1 MAAEP
6 VSGEFHRSDDAD
18 VLGYGSLPPESQVT
32 YPLQT
37 IQLHVGGTVAGDA
50 ATVITGVNA
59 LELAQPGELAF
70 AEHEKL
76 LSAVQGSRASAVI
89 VSPSFPAVAGRTL
102 LRVDHPRL
110 AFVKVMYLFQR
121 PAMSASGVHREA
133 VISPEA
139 QLGEGV
145 TIAECAVIRPRAR
158 IGRGTIIESGVHIGE
173 GVVVGE
179 ECLIGP
185 NVVIRYGCRIGDRVI
200 IHGGTGIGADGFG
213 YVWTEGR
220 YLKIPQVGNVIIE
233 DDVELGANV
242 CVDRA
247 TFGSTIIKRGTKIDN
262 LVQVAHNDVIGEHV
276 TMSGQVGLAGSVT
289 VGDRVIFG
297 GQAGVADH
305 LTIGDDAKIGAASI
319 VIKNM
324 PSGQTVWWFPAR
336 PIKEIK
342 QELAA
347 LAFLPALLKQLK
359 RSKRASRKTAKR

>member
-1 MAAEP
+1 M
-6 VSGEFHRSDDAD
+6 
-18 VLGYGSLPPESQVT
+18 T

-37 IQLHVGGTVAGDA
+37 IQSHVGGTLVGDA
-50 ATVITGVNA
+50 GAVITGVNA
-59 LELAQPGELAF
+59 LELARPGELSF
-70 AEHEKL
+70 AEQEKL
-76 LSAVQGSRASAVI
+76 LPEVERTRAAAVI
-89 VSPSFPAVAGRTL
+89 VPPTFPEVPGRVL
-102 LRVDHPRL
+102 LRVDNPRL

-121 PAMSASGVHREA
+121 TTGSTPRVHRDA
-133 VISPEA
+133 VVSPEA

-158 IGRGTIIESGVHIGE
+158 IGRGTVVESGVHIGE
-173 GVVVGE
+173 GVTIGE
-179 ECLIGP
+179 ECFIGP

-200 IHGGTGIGADGFG
+200 IHGGTVIGADGFG

-220 YLKIPQVGNVIIE
+220 YLKIPQQGNVIIE

-262 LVQVAHNDVIGEHV
+262 LVQIAHNDVIGEHV

-305 LTIGDDAKIGAASI
+305 LTIGDDARIGAGSG
-319 VIKNM
+319 VIKNV
-324 PSGQTVWWFPAR
+324 PAGETVWWFPAR

-359 RSKRASRKTAKR
+359 RPKRESRKAAKR